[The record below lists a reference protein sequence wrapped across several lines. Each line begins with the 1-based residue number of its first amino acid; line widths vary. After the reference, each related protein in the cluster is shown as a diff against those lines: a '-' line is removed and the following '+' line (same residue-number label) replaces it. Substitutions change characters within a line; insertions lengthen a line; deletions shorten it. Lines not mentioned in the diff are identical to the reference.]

1 MLARERDFC
10 LHFSAERDLFI
21 RRGMGR
27 ETFSFARLVGGN
39 EWKSVQPAVA
49 SSDVIDVL
57 CCAMRKSNRNFAPLG
72 RAATRNDSADWP
84 CRRSG
89 NENCSARGEQI
100 FGFDNSSEI
109 YLLRPRLSSLQRF
122 VSAFETRKNDFSTS
136 ECHQQPTAD
145 RDPSRTPSCSSFFP
159 SVRSLP
165 ALTLLA
171 LLSH

>member
-57 CCAMRKSNRNFAPLG
+57 CCAMRKSNRNFPPPL
-72 RAATRNDSADWP
+72 A
-84 CRRSG
+84 
-89 NENCSARGEQI
+89 E
-100 FGFDNSSEI
+100 
-109 YLLRPRLSSLQRF
+109 PRLVMTAQTGRVVGRGMKTARRARANIWLRQLVGNLFTSPAFVVLAALRF
-122 VSAFETRKNDFSTS
+122 CF
-136 ECHQQPTAD
+136 
-145 RDPSRTPSCSSFFP
+145 
-159 SVRSLP
+159 
-165 ALTLLA
+165 
-171 LLSH
+171 